1 MTTSPHVDRGLRK
14 PFDCANGRAEA
25 AVPRRSTTFCPEIRL
40 SHVYVDVQDARRLA
54 ERIAAARL
62 VSLPGA
68 DRLFTVGDRG
78 ATADATLACLD
89 KPSRRDS
96 GRFLTTILMTD
107 IVDSTQTVARLGDRR
122 WRELLSDHYADC
134 RARVEHAGGELVNTT
149 GDGIL
154 AIFDAPTRAVRA
166 AIAIQAVA
174 RASGMA
180 VRAGVHTGEC
190 AWLADGLAGL
200 AVHVAARICALGKAD
215 GVIATATVRDLV
227 TGSMLAFE
235 PRGRHELKGVPGE
248 WTIFRATDPTENSIT
263 RRRRRRR
270 LLPSSR
276 ENRASYR

>member
-1 MTTSPHVDRGLRK
+1 MQPPTTTSPHVDRGLRK
-14 PFDCANGRAEA
+14 
-25 AVPRRSTTFCPEIRL
+25 
-40 SHVYVDVQDARRLA
+40 
-54 ERIAAARL
+54 L

-68 DRLFTVGDRG
+68 DRVFTLGDRCE
-78 ATADATLACLD
+78 TADSTLASFD

-96 GRFLTTILMTD
+96 GGFLTTILMTD

-122 WRELLSDHYADC
+122 WRELLSQHYAAC
-134 RARVEHAGGELVNTT
+134 RAQVAHGGGELVNTT

-215 GVIATATVRDLV
+215 DVVATATVRDLV
-227 TGSMLAFE
+227 NGAMLAFE
-235 PRGRHELKGVPGE
+235 PRGRYELRGVPGE
-248 WTIFRATDPTENSIT
+248 WPIFSASDRADQTTRARPTPA
-263 RRRRRRR
+263 RA
-270 LLPSSR
+270 R
-276 ENRASYR
+276 ENRAGYR